1 MLYKFKN
8 LVTPLSSGVKRVVNK
23 RFYTPDTDSKS
34 LQIFSLKQRLEKV
47 TESLS
52 VYDTKIVVA
61 RRETDLEREKDEE
74 QHLVSIEYLPVHS
87 NYLGKLYDEQKL
99 IESYKKLLN
108 ERNEIFIEMKN
119 LNAVD
124 KYLHVT
130 KDFTKHV
137 YE

>member
-1 MLYKFKN
+1 M
-8 LVTPLSSGVKRVVNK
+8 TSLSSTVRHPIRNTVGK

-34 LQIFSLKQRLEKV
+34 LQIFSLKQRLNKV
-47 TESLS
+47 TKSLS

-61 RRETDLEREKDEE
+61 RKETDLEREKDEKNPFT
-74 QHLVSIEYLPVHS
+74 SIKYLSVHS

-99 IESYKKLLN
+99 TESYKNLLN
-108 ERNEIFIEMKN
+108 ERDEIFTELQN
-119 LNAVD
+119 LDAMD
-124 KYLHVT
+124 QYLHVT